1 MRVSVDAALIGQPSA
16 SSHPSN
22 PWRDFEIAASLLVP
36 DPYDLIDALLR
47 KSTAPPQIKQV
58 RLEGFVSGF
67 SAVSVALFTTTSIE
81 HLPYPPHA
89 TVTR

>member
-1 MRVSVDAALIGQPSA
+1 MRVSVDAALIGQPTA

-47 KSTAPPQIKQV
+47 KSRPHRRATN
-58 RLEGFVSGF
+58 RLDEGFVSGS
-67 SAVSVALFTTTSIE
+67 SAVSVAL
-81 HLPYPPHA
+81 LPYPPHA
-89 TVTR
+89 TLTH